1 MKTVEKGYEDASIL
15 VVLNNDDEPIMEY
28 KLNGICED
36 PESSYWTMDPSEI
49 FSVWSTPYLMG
60 GDTEMNPCNCGD
72 WISVTDQYPDKEFYD
87 WVLVSMVT
95 VEDETFRLVPEVA
108 EWREDHWATVDTD
121 DLEREM
127 FVRVTHWTRL
137 PDNPK

>member
-1 MKTVEKGYEDASIL
+1 MVKRPDFIGRTGNRYIVYVRRMTMKVFEKDFEDSAIL

-60 GDTEMNPCNCGD
+60 G
-72 WISVTDQYPDKEFYD
+72 S
-87 WVLVSMVT
+87 L
-95 VEDETFRLVPEVA
+95 
-108 EWREDHWATVDTD
+108 
-121 DLEREM
+121 
-127 FVRVTHWTRL
+127 
-137 PDNPK
+137 